1 MRAVKALVLGMGILI
16 VVGIVILVFGMSNQ
30 TEKITLS
37 NSLGDLV
44 LNQGSSIVSFT
55 AQADKL
61 ILHLNT
67 TDGQGKIVILAADT
81 GKVIGTIKP

>member
-1 MRAVKALVLGMGILI
+1 MQAVKALVLGMGILI
-16 VVGIVILVFGMSNQ
+16 VIGVVILVVGMSNQ
-30 TEKITLS
+30 AEKISLS
-37 NSLGDLV
+37 HNLGDLV
-44 LNQGSSIVSFT
+44 LNQGSSIISFT

-67 TDGQGKIVILAADT
+67 PDGQGKIVILAADT